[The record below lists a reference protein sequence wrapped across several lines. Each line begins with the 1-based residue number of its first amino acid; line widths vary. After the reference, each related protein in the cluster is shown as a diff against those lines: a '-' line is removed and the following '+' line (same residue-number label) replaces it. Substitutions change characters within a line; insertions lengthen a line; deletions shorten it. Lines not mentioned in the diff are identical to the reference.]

1 MAATKEYW
9 DYARECAQWAVEAKD
24 QLEKDHFLD
33 MAKAW
38 TELALLEAGLINGNG
53 GRVRAQT
60 EAAIAANSAVAIRT
74 RTFLRD
80 PGAPAIAVAIR
91 R

>member
-1 MAATKEYW
+1 MAVTKEYW

-60 EAAIAANSAVAIRT
+60 EAAIAANPRSQSARELSFVT
-74 RTFLRD
+74 PEPQQLL
-80 PGAPAIAVAIR
+80 
-91 R
+91 

>member
-38 TELALLEAGLINGNG
+38 TELALLEAGVVKGNG
-53 GRVRAQT
+53 GQV
-60 EAAIAANSAVAIRT
+60 
-74 RTFLRD
+74 
-80 PGAPAIAVAIR
+80 PATN
-91 R
+91 

>member
-53 GRVRAQT
+53 GRVP
-60 EAAIAANSAVAIRT
+60 AATVAPTPRSQSARELSFVT
-74 RTFLRD
+74 PEPQQLL
-80 PGAPAIAVAIR
+80 
-91 R
+91 